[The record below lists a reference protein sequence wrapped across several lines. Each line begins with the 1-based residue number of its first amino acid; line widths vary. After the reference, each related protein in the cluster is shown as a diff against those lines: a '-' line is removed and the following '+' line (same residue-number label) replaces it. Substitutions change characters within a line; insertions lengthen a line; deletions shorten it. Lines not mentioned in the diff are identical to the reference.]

1 MRRGRRALVARFPSS
16 RGDLLNS
23 QPQSQFQSRKRS
35 RIPCGSTRASK
46 TQMPFR
52 PSQWNFEIDD
62 YINAWLPAAPWK
74 RVPYPVAYFL
84 GYRLVPQRPLG
95 NIAMIFWAFIGVLCS
110 LIVIEFAGRAIPSFE
125 GHGAPIIIGSFVS
138 LRPTCLSQDFCEG
151 DLLNKVKG
159 AAAVLEF
166 YAIESPL
173 AQPRSAVLGQLFS
186 SIIGVGISKLFAL
199 GSVSREL
206 TWLAGSLSCA
216 CAVVFM
222 ALTGTVHPPAGATAL
237 LAVVDE
243 GVAHM
248 GWFLLPVVL
257 LGCVLM
263 QCVALLLNNI
273 QRRFPVYWWTPAEV
287 GCRKQD
293 QSKSDYGSENG
304 AKFEITTMHHLE
316 GGDIAGEAKVVIKR
330 GRVLVPDGMY
340 LSPEEKIFLEELSE
354 RL

>member
-1 MRRGRRALVARFPSS
+1 
-16 RGDLLNS
+16 
-23 QPQSQFQSRKRS
+23 
-35 RIPCGSTRASK
+35 
-46 TQMPFR
+46 MPFC
-52 PSQWNFEIDD
+52 PSTWNFEIDD
-62 YINAWLPAAPWK
+62 YLNPWLPAAPWK
-74 RVPYPVAYFL
+74 RVPYPIAYFL
-84 GYRLVPQRPLG
+84 GYRPVPQKPLG

-125 GHGAPIIIGSFVS
+125 GHGAPIIIGSF
-138 LRPTCLSQDFCEG
+138 
-151 DLLNKVKG
+151 G

-173 AQPRSAVLGQLFS
+173 AQPRNAVLGQLFS
-186 SIIGVGISKLFAL
+186 CIIGVTISKLFAL
-199 GSVSREL
+199 GPVSREL

-222 ALTGTVHPPAGATAL
+222 ALTGTIHPPAGATAL

-273 QRRFPVYWWTPAEV
+273 QRRFPVYWWTSAEV
-287 GCRKQD
+287 GRRKQD
-293 QSKSDYGSENG
+293 HRKSDYGSDNG
-304 AKFEITTMHHLE
+304 AKLEMTATHHLE
-316 GGDIAGEAKVVIKR
+316 GRDIAGEAKVVIRR
-330 GRVLVPDGMY
+330 GRVLAPDDMY
-340 LSPEEKIFLEELSE
+340 LSPEEKMFLEELSE